1 MHLKRAVVVAVG
13 VPNATKVSLPLND
26 LEGDAPFLHAFGS
39 DTAYYST
46 SNDGDI
52 DVAPGHCP
60 GLLWGHHLA
69 VYTGLSL
76 PHTGVCFPIDFMR
89 ISGDTCC
96 HLHLLKASYTSID

>member
-1 MHLKRAVVVAVG
+1 MHLQRAVVVAVG

-76 PHTGVCFPIDFMR
+76 PHTGVCFPIRFMR
-89 ISGDTCC
+89 IVGDTFC
-96 HLHLLKASYTSID
+96 HLHLLKASYTSIN